1 MQDYLYNIASLRMAL
16 LLTFANFPL
25 SPPTDIDRLLVMDP
39 FRFSDMMKN
48 VNILTMLINDA
59 SVIVKKPSAYCLF
72 VIWNNI
78 VPIVLY
84 VSNQFFI

>member
-1 MQDYLYNIASLRMAL
+1 MQYYLYNIASLRVTFL
-16 LLTFANFPL
+16 FTFASFPL

-48 VNILTMLINDA
+48 VNVLTMLINDA

-72 VIWNNI
+72 EI
-78 VPIVLY
+78 
-84 VSNQFFI
+84 